1 MTIGERLR
9 KLRRD
14 KNWTQDELA
23 KQMGMLAG
31 NVARYENGLNTPRK
45 KMLERFAAA
54 FQISVEALESD
65 PPAGLPEV
73 FQQDPE
79 LLSLVQDIGTMNETD
94 RKAVKHVLGL
104 LVKQSRIQQ
113 VIAS

>member
-45 KMLERFAAA
+45 
-54 FQISVEALESD
+54 
-65 PPAGLPEV
+65 
-73 FQQDPE
+73 
-79 LLSLVQDIGTMNETD
+79 
-94 RKAVKHVLGL
+94 
-104 LVKQSRIQQ
+104 
-113 VIAS
+113 